1 MSRWRRQEG
10 FSLIELAVSLGLFAI
25 VVVSLSLMFDR
36 ALETGSRVRFDQ
48 VGKTLAQE
56 RLEELRALPFYIPWT
71 DEARRVDLLDLYY
84 PNTTGTPV
92 IPGTTASYDG
102 TADVWTFTTTET
114 PLVREGKDFIRSTT
128 VQFVGV
134 QDDGTLTPRPPK
146 DGYASD
152 VADADEPGA
161 QAVKL
166 TVNLGWTS
174 QGQSRGVTLDTVIHN
189 IRRGVPNVEA
199 SGSVLAGQ
207 LSGVVFHDGIN
218 AAEGT
223 TAEVLAT
230 VGEASTSFRE
240 VTGSESDATAD
251 PIDVVERNPINGVLL
266 QPEAPTEGAAASS
279 VPNTTDGNSAID
291 NGSLSA
297 GSVSSLAGV
306 GALAGWG
313 SSSTATEANVSAL
326 HTLNPEG
333 EASVNVAGFIV
344 TSRDPNDAQDEPPL
358 RMFELGGVAGTVEER
373 STTSQVTVDS
383 SVDLTT
389 IPASGSDPARPAVT
403 VWASE
408 AFETGNPDEYQ
419 GVVTIESLEVDA
431 RAVASTTGAST
442 AVDWRVNGLRVWDP
456 EEPSTGPGD
465 LPGGYSVAFNFGF
478 DSTCGGWEDDPATPG
493 IEDPAGG
500 RCGATR
506 VDQTKAP
513 TENPNPVV
521 IPAAYVG
528 DDDDGDPTTPPPTS
542 LSIVAGVTVRD
553 FRFDPVAG
561 TASASVGQ
569 KNILSITTR
578 QDVTGATPLSPML
591 VGVGDASADASYI
604 VHEH

>member
-10 FSLIELAVSLGLFAI
+10 FSLIELAVSLSLFAV

-36 ALETGSRVRFDQ
+36 ALETGSRGRFDQ

-56 RLEELRALPFYIPWT
+56 RLEELRALPLYIPWT

-84 PNTTGTPV
+84 PNTAGTPV
-92 IPGTTASYDG
+92 IPGTTASFDG
-102 TADVWTFTTTET
+102 TANVWTFTTTET
-114 PLVREGKDFIRSTT
+114 PLVREDKDFVRSTT

-134 QDDGTLTPRPPK
+134 QDEGTLTPRPPK
-146 DGYASD
+146 AGYASD
-152 VADADEPGA
+152 VADADDPGA
-161 QAVKL
+161 QAVRL
-166 TVNLGWTS
+166 TVNVAWTS

-199 SGSVLAGQ
+199 SGSILAGQ
-207 LSGVVFHDGIN
+207 LSGVVFHDGLS
-218 AAEGT
+218 ASEGT
-223 TAEVLAT
+223 TAEILAT

-251 PIDVVERNPINGVLL
+251 PVDVVERNPIDGALL
-266 QPEAPTEGAAASS
+266 QQEAPTGGAAASS
-279 VPNTTDGNSAID
+279 VPNTTDGNNATD
-291 NGSLSA
+291 NSSLSA

-306 GALAGWG
+306 GPLAGWG
-313 SSSTATEANVSAL
+313 SSSTATEGNVSAL

-333 EASVNVAGFIV
+333 QASVNVAGFIV
-344 TSRDPNDAQDEPPL
+344 TSRDPNYDEDDLPL
-358 RMFELGGVAGTVEER
+358 RMFELGGVAGAVEER
-373 STTSQVTVDS
+373 STTSQVAVDS

-389 IPASGSDPARPAVT
+389 IPASGNDPTRPAVT

-408 AFETGNPDEYQ
+408 AFQTGNPDEYR
-419 GVVTIESLEVDA
+419 GVVTIESLQVDA
-431 RAVASTTGAST
+431 RAVAGTTGAST

-456 EEPSTGPGD
+456 EQPPMSGD
-465 LPGGYSVAFNFGF
+465 DLIGGYSVAYNFGF
-478 DSTCGGWEDDPATPG
+478 DSTCGGWEDDPLTTTVVEGP
-493 IEDPAGG
+493 PSS
-500 RCGATR
+500 CGDTR
-506 VDQTKAP
+506 VDQTKAA
-513 TENPNPVV
+513 TENPNPVL

-528 DDDDGDPTTPPPTS
+528 DDGTTTS
-542 LSIVAGVTVRD
+542 LSIVAGVTVRN
-553 FRFDPVAG
+553 FQFDPTAG
-561 TASASVGQ
+561 SASASVGQ

-578 QDVTGATPLSPML
+578 QDVPGATPLSPML